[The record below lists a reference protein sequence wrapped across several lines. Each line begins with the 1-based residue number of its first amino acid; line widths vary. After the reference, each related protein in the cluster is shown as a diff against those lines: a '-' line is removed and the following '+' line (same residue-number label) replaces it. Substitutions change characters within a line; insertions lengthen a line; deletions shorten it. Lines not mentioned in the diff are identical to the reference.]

1 MTEET
6 KDPAPESDDIPVD
19 KLTKVYIKIRDAK
32 ADRKAKWEAEEKE
45 LQSQL
50 DEIENRLLEVCRRMG
65 VDSLRTEFGTVM
77 RGVSTRYWTQ
87 DWQSMHEFIKEN
99 DALYLLE
106 KRISQKAMA
115 EFLEDNPDKHPPGM
129 SSNSEYKITVRR
141 KS

>member
-1 MTEET
+1 MTDET
-6 KDPAPESDDIPVD
+6 SQDIPVD

-32 ADRKAKWEAEEKE
+32 SELKAEFDKQEKE
-45 LQSQL
+45 LQAQM
-50 DEIENRLLEVCRRMG
+50 DEIERQLLEVCRRMG

-87 DWQSMHEFIKEN
+87 DWASLHQFIKDN

-106 KRISQKAMA
+106 KRISQKAMQ
-115 EFLEDNPDKHPPGM
+115 EFLDEHPDKHPPGM

-141 KS
+141 K

>member
-1 MTEET
+1 MTDET
-6 KDPAPESDDIPVD
+6 SQDIPVD

-32 ADRKAKWEAEEKE
+32 SELKAEFDKQEKE
-45 LQSQL
+45 LQAQM
-50 DEIENRLLEVCRRMG
+50 DEIERQLLEVCRRMG

-87 DWQSMHEFIKEN
+87 DWASLHQFIKDN

-106 KRISQKAMA
+106 KRISQKAMQ
-115 EFLEDNPDKHPPGM
+115 EFLDENPDKHPPGM

-141 KS
+141 K